1 MRNPGYGP
9 LRSTC
14 SVQLIPGTK
23 ARGTFAPIL
32 TNDAVVHLGVSYTT
46 RDADV
51 RADEV
56 DSYNLELAGC
66 MDGEEANGKSG
77 DEVRARF
84 QYAF

>member
-1 MRNPGYGP
+1 M
-9 LRSTC
+9 RSTC

-32 TNDAVVHLGVSYTT
+32 TNDAVVHLGVGYTT

-56 DSYNLELAGC
+56 DTYNLKSAGC
-66 MDGEEANGKSG
+66 MDGEEANRESG